1 MKALVKN
8 IKTGDYGLLLG
19 VTDHNII
26 AEFNQII
33 NSYRLSDLIVVAYV
47 NSEKDY
53 RELINQFLHKKQV
66 L

>member
-19 VTDHNII
+19 VTDHSII

-47 NSEKDY
+47 NSENDY